1 MNFSRYALYFTPPP
15 GPLAALGAA
24 WLGWDPVAGRAVA
37 HPAMPG
43 VPAPIAEITREPRR
57 YGLHATMKPPFR
69 LAEGQTA
76 DALEAAFARFCAH
89 GAPVVLDGL
98 TVAPLGRFLALVPEG
113 DTSALDALAAATV
126 RTFDPFRAP
135 PTAAELARRR
145 TAGFSPAEEA
155 LLVQWG
161 YPYVMEAF
169 RFHITLTGRMPRAD
183 IPGLRDML
191 AEHLRP
197 HLARPFRIDALSLAG
212 EDETGRFHVIHRHP
226 LAG

>member
-76 DALEAAFARFCAH
+76 NALEAAFARFCAH

-145 TAGFSPAEEA
+145 TAGLSPAEEA

-197 HLARPFRIDALSLAG
+197 HLARPFRVDALSLAG
-212 EDETGRFHVIHRHP
+212 EDEKGRFHVIHRHP